1 MKKILPVPPQSESGV
16 SVTSLSSLRKSKR
29 SGKLLVEM
37 SLRHSR
43 DEKFLRSPTYLRVI
57 K

>member
-1 MKKILPVPPQSESGV
+1 MKEILPVPSQSESGD
-16 SVTSLSSLRKSKR
+16 SMTSLSSLRKSKR

-37 SLRHSR
+37 SLKCSK
-43 DEKFLRSPTYLRVI
+43 DEEFLRSLTYLRVI